1 MQNKSWKLFLE
12 KLNSPLMRKGEYTHD
27 HVRKFYEALGRPGDD
42 LKIIHVA
49 GTNAKGT
56 VTYKLAKMLELS
68 GYKTG
73 MFISPHQFSWRERV
87 SINGRLIS
95 PEECGQF
102 VELNYRLEKELGTD
116 LTFFEFFTMMAFN
129 YFRQEKVDAAVIE
142 VGLGGRLDATNI
154 ISKSL
159 LSVITSISLDHTNA
173 LGNTDD
179 LICEEKCG
187 IIKPHCPV
195 LVGPQVPLH
204 VVKRFAEERHAP
216 VHVSQ
221 VRGKDFSEENA
232 ALIRKA
238 ADILSS
244 TYTIK
249 SQAIEEALSND
260 HNLPCR
266 LQPLEKRLLA
276 PFPRLESVHFDIG
289 HNPDAVMK
297 TLQKYNQMVDMS
309 KTVIVYG
316 CKILKDFKACVS
328 NILSFSP
335 LSVYLVQSQ
344 TTAHKSGIVES
355 GLIKHEF
362 KDDEKVIR
370 VAEGDI
376 AQTLRQVV
384 AQGNVK
390 HILVIG
396 SFTLMRESRSFFGI
410 EDLQD
415 E

>member
-1 MQNKSWKLFLE
+1 MSNKTWKLFLE
-12 KLNSPLMRKGEYTHD
+12 KLNSPLMRKGEYTLD
-27 HVRKFYEALGRPGDD
+27 HVKKFYDALGRPGEE

-73 MFISPHQFSWRERV
+73 MFISPHQFSWKERV
-87 SINGRLIS
+87 SINGQLIS
-95 PEECGQF
+95 QEECSKF

-116 LTFFEFFTMMAFN
+116 LTFFEFFTMMAYN

-142 VGLGGRLDATNI
+142 VGLGGRLDATNV

-159 LSVITSISLDHTNA
+159 LSLITSISLDHTNA
-173 LGNTDD
+173 LGNNED

-195 LVGPQVPLH
+195 LIGPQVPLH
-204 VVKRFAEERHAP
+204 VVRRFAEERHAP
-216 VHVSQ
+216 LYVSQ
-221 VRGKDFSEENA
+221 IRGKDFTEENA
-232 ALIRKA
+232 GLIRKA
-238 ADILSS
+238 AEILSS

-249 SQAIEEALSND
+249 NEALEEALSSA

-266 LQPLEKRLLA
+266 LQPLQKKLLA
-276 PFPRLESVHFDIG
+276 PFPFLESVHFDIG
-289 HNPDAVMK
+289 HNPDAVLK
-297 TLQKYNQMVDMS
+297 TLLKFNQMVDMR

-316 CKILKDFKACVS
+316 CKVLKDFKTCVS
-328 NILSFSP
+328 QLLAFSP
-335 LSVYLVQSQ
+335 LAIYLVQPR
-344 TTAHKSGIVES
+344 TPGHKSGIIQS
-355 GLIKHEF
+355 DLIKQDF
-362 KDDEKVIR
+362 IDIEKVIR

-376 AQTLRQVV
+376 AQTLAHITRQPD
-384 AQGNVK
+384 VK
-390 HILVIG
+390 HVLVIG
-396 SFTLMRESRSFFGI
+396 SFTLMRESRRFFGI
-410 EDLQD
+410 EDPQD